1 MWNLILD
8 PLLQVLNGVC
18 YVMHHYSIDKPTK
31 DELVELLSSS
41 KFTAGTWEQFV
52 CCLPNMTQD
61 IITGIKER
69 GSIEEDTMSA
79 VAQHCLDNNPDI
91 TWKKVIN
98 ALLDADEATVA
109 RNVLDEHSGIKILCS
124 YDNYFFPYFR
134 YKFQ

>member
-1 MWNLILD
+1 M
-8 PLLQVLNGVC
+8 
-18 YVMHHYSIDKPTK
+18 YHYSIDKPTR

-91 TWKKVIN
+91 TWSIIMMSLLNANEHILAQQILTVSNKK
-98 ALLDADEATVA
+98 
-109 RNVLDEHSGIKILCS
+109 G
-124 YDNYFFPYFR
+124 
-134 YKFQ
+134 